1 MICTENGIISNEDVA
16 KILDNIPLNVIVT
29 DILGNI
35 IWCNKTAC
43 DFTGYNKIEMIG
55 ENPRILKCD
64 KNDPEI
70 YKELWVAITKKEI
83 WAGTL
88 TNKKKNGEI
97 YEEELIIIPLLDEH
111 GNINKFVGIQRD
123 VTELD
128 KLRKRD
134 NIKKAIANA
143 VEKIAQMNESRE

>member
-1 MICTENGIISNEDVA
+1 MIHVENGIISDEDVV
-16 KILDNIPLNVIVT
+16 KILNNIPLNIIIT
-29 DILGNI
+29 DVNGKI
-35 IWCNKTAC
+35 IWCNKTTL
-43 DFTGYNKIEMIG
+43 DFTGYNEIEIIG
-55 ENPRILKCD
+55 ENPRILKGD

-70 YKELWVAITKKEI
+70 YKSLWEAITNKEI
-83 WAGTL
+83 WTGNL

-97 YEEELIIIPLLDEH
+97 YEEEIIIIPLLDEH

-123 VTELD
+123 VTEVD

-143 VEKIAQMNESRE
+143 VEKIAQINEYR